1 MKLLAVISLSCA
13 IGAQAAIAPVAGTQR
28 IRSDLWERDMLFEVS
43 NEPGLSDTRI
53 RMAVSGCAI
62 GRGLVGM
69 IEIDDEPMDEPL
81 ISEWGID
88 DDSYPLGMALAVCG
102 SP

>member
-1 MKLLAVISLSCA
+1 
-13 IGAQAAIAPVAGTQR
+13 
-28 IRSDLWERDMLFEVS
+28 
-43 NEPGLSDTRI
+43 
-53 RMAVSGCAI
+53 MAVSGCAI